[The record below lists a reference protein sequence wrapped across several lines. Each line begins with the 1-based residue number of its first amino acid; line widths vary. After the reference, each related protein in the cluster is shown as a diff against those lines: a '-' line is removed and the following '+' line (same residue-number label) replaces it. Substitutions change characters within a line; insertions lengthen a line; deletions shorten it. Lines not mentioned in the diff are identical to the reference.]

1 MQAKVE
7 TMQEQDKQFDFLK
20 EKMELMQK
28 QMDLTQEKAELMQQN
43 MKLQDMYDQQV
54 AENSKLLRENHELRF
69 LSQIK
74 DTKVRTRGPEFT
86 KKLNNGRGETR
97 GIQHGE
103 RRNRF
108 QGK

>member
-1 MQAKVE
+1 
-7 TMQEQDKQFDFLK
+7 
-20 EKMELMQK
+20 
-28 QMDLTQEKAELMQQN
+28 MQQN

-54 AENSKLLRENHELRF
+54 AENSELFRKNNELRF
-69 LSQIK
+69 PGAYGKLCDVGTQAGAPQVK
-74 DTKVRTRGPEFT
+74 DTKVRARGPEFT

-108 QGK
+108 QGE